1 MEHEVFVPVPAEVLR
16 VTLADPARVA
26 RCVPGLQQDAEEGPL
41 AGRLKIRAGGNTIT
55 YRGALRL
62 TERGGVIAVEG
73 KGTEVRGKGSVQLS
87 LAIALTPV
95 ADGTTLA
102 FTGAVKGAGRLSDLS
117 EEAREA
123 AAQRLIGK
131 FVESLA
137 AAAQH
142 GGAEN
147 GRAVNGRAV
156 KESDDAS
163 GAETAGAGT
172 GTTGTETTGTETT
185 GSGTTGSETT
195 GTETTGSGA
204 GPESERESASGS
216 LSGPESVDDAMDAI
230 DDEEA
235 DSDSDGVDDGVEEP
249 HRPSV
254 FETPVPPPSLDPFQG
269 GDFEDAPVEYPA
281 EPPAAEAAHARRTM
295 IGRSAEEVDHAPPRG
310 RYAPVPAPESTSA
323 GATLRWI
330 APAAALAL
338 ASAVVV
344 GRALRRRR

>member
-172 GTTGTETTGTETT
+172 
-185 GSGTTGSETT
+185 
-195 GTETTGSGA
+195 ETTGSGA

-230 DDEEA
+230 DDDEA

-310 RYAPVPAPESTSA
+310 RYAPVPAPESTPA

>member
-163 GAETAGAGT
+163 GAEATGAGT
-172 GTTGTETTGTETT
+172 EA
-185 GSGTTGSETT
+185 
-195 GTETTGSGA
+195 TGSGA
-204 GPESERESASGS
+204 TGTEATGSEARTESERESASGS

-230 DDEEA
+230 DDDEA

-269 GDFEDAPVEYPA
+269 GDFEEAPVEYPA

>member
-142 GGAEN
+142 GGAKN

-163 GAETAGAGT
+163 GA
-172 GTTGTETTGTETT
+172 
-185 GSGTTGSETT
+185 TGSEART
-195 GTETTGSGA
+195 
-204 GPESERESASGS
+204 ESERESASGS

-230 DDEEA
+230 DDDEA

>member
-16 VTLADPARVA
+16 ATLTDPARVA
-26 RCVPGLQQDAEEGPL
+26 RCVPGLQQDAEAGPL
-41 AGRLKIRAGGNTIT
+41 AGRLRIRAGGNTIT

-62 TERGGVIAVEG
+62 TERDEVIAVEG
-73 KGTEVRGKGSVQLS
+73 KGTEVRGKGSVKLS

-102 FTGAVKGAGRLSDLS
+102 FTGAVKSAGRLADLS
-117 EEAREA
+117 DEAREA
-123 AAQRLIGK
+123 AAQRLIDK
-131 FVESLA
+131 FVSGLA
-137 AAAQH
+137 AAAKEPDA
-142 GGAEN
+142 GSAAEAEIAELKAES
-147 GRAVNGRAV
+147 GTESGTESRA
-156 KESDDAS
+156 ESGTAS
-163 GAETAGAGT
+163 GTESRAG
-172 GTTGTETTGTETT
+172 
-185 GSGTTGSETT
+185 
-195 GTETTGSGA
+195 
-204 GPESERESASGS
+204 SAHE
-216 LSGPESVDDAMDAI
+216 PAAESVDESLDAL
-230 DDEEA
+230 DDEA

-269 GDFEDAPVEYPA
+269 GDFEDDTPVEYPA
-281 EPPAAEAAHARRTM
+281 QPPAAEAAHARRTM

-310 RYAPVPAPESTSA
+310 RYAPVPAPEPTTA